1 MNSFFLQLC
10 LDLQKLTGES
20 PDTLNVVHSLVFD
33 ELMAAILKIIGKL
46 DLTSYSPEQDEEVCL
61 VLALCD
67 SNNFFCAAG
76 ASCDATGGASG
87 GVSGGTTG
95 GTTGASCGADFLFQ
109 LRSSCNRRTRMKI
122 QKRLQMLLL
131 IMNFF
136 LNL

>member
-1 MNSFFLQLC
+1 M
-10 LDLQKLTGES
+10 T
-20 PDTLNVVHSLVFD
+20 
-33 ELMAAILKIIGKL
+33 AIT
-46 DLTSYSPEQDEEVCL
+46 D
-61 VLALCD
+61 
-67 SNNFFCAAG
+67 FCAAG

-87 GVSGGTTG
+87 GVNG